1 MHSTP
6 RDLDTPEAIAELLD
20 AFYRKVLAD
29 DRLRTLFVDV
39 ADIELETHLPHIRA
53 YWCKLLLGER
63 DGYRRNM
70 VARHLALHARHPL
83 QIDDFER
90 WLKLFRE
97 TVNADFTGPSADRA
111 KTLAT
116 RIAGNLVRLTRSP
129 IST

>member
-53 YWCKLLLGER
+53 YCASCCSANATATGATWSPATWRCTR
-63 DGYRRNM
+63 DTLCRLM
-70 VARHLALHARHPL
+70 
-83 QIDDFER
+83 
-90 WLKLFRE
+90 
-97 TVNADFTGPSADRA
+97 TSNAG
-111 KTLAT
+111 
-116 RIAGNLVRLTRSP
+116 
-129 IST
+129 